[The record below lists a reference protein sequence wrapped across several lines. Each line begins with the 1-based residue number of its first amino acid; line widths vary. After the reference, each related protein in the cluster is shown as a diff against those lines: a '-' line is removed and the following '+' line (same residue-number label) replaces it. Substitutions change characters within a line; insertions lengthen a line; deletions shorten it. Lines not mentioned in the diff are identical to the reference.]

1 MSIVH
6 NMRTLLPVLL
16 GALAAIGCFAQPYCR
31 VKTFSLAQRITTN
44 HITHFEQDADGMLW
58 ISSINGLW
66 SFDGYEFMPR
76 HDSGD
81 FHTVT
86 TQRYLSLRHN
96 HSGGMYLADNRRQLY
111 LYSERD
117 GKFCSIS
124 KILAAKGIDMK
135 VLDIMTLENGHTWL
149 VGVRGSSP
157 GLVRI
162 DDNRILSGEGI
173 EIVCKEPLR
182 DATYR
187 AMICSDGSEIIYGK
201 IGVYTPGRGKIYG
214 GKVMTCIPF
223 GKSLLWGGEGN
234 SMTLYDPRTKKQTP
248 FAMPTGVDNV
258 NNLTAI
264 DNRRVVCGTNK
275 GLAVIDVPLRR
286 VSLVSL
292 KNPSSPSNQVTNI
305 YLDSS
310 KRLWVFTESDGVT
323 LLQPGLKNPRWL
335 MARVGDENTGTTAD
349 FTVWLEDRHRTVWTI
364 PRGGTFCYYD
374 EGEGR
379 LVAQPVYEQENRRFA
394 IPKMQ
399 RTFVDAQ
406 KNLWFTGPH
415 SFNMLSFGK
424 YDTREITCDYLGE
437 VRATLVDRK
446 GDIWTGSEAG
456 HLIVHSPDNRPKGY
470 VTAGGRVSAGPAVFA
485 PKIYSL
491 FEDSKG
497 RKWIGTRDN
506 GVYVLA
512 PGGKVENYRH
522 TDGDPFSLS
531 NNRVNCM
538 MEDGKGRIW
547 IGTYKGGLNLVDESG
562 PKLKFLNSG
571 NVLGKS
577 PLAADCG
584 IRRMTRTRD
593 GVILLSTTQ
602 GLIMLSEN
610 FKSPRDITYHHFAAS
625 ADTAASAGNSH
636 YDVIQT
642 VVTRSGR
649 IFAATLSGDLFE
661 IDAKTL
667 LSQPRTKTE
676 FNRNVFDGT
685 INGMFEDRKGNLWV
699 VHENNLD
706 CYDPQTGKLFT
717 EWSNQLP
724 NYCDFTE
731 AQPSVSPVD
740 GIAVIGTQN
749 GYVTFN
755 PLGIKPSTNI
765 PKIVFTSVLLNGD
778 KELTPILGRDRIDL
792 PPDKHSFTVSFAA
805 LDYAENMFI
814 KYSYRLEGVDKDWNN
829 IGYDHRVS
837 FNDLPAGTYRLLVRS
852 TNSDGVEVDNVAAI
866 TIRATPAWYETWLAK
881 LFYLV
886 IAGGILYLI
895 YIYNKTRHVAEME
908 KILSERKTL
917 LYREA
922 SHKLRTPLTLIGGP
936 IVEVLKSTRLTD
948 SEREYLETA
957 RSNSQNM
964 LKLVDGMLSDNMSG
978 SYFVDDK
985 NAPVF
990 AAEDSGG
997 DFEDGDDETQ
1007 EQNRD
1012 KTRIL
1017 VVEDN
1022 PDLRKFLVALL
1033 SPTYTVMTAAN
1044 GKEGL
1049 ESAVANQPDFILSDV
1064 TMPVMDGLTMVGL
1077 IKKNPEICHIPII
1090 ILSARA
1096 SIDDKVQ
1103 GMEQGIDDYIT
1114 KPFSA
1119 RYLKQRMAEVIAHRR
1134 VEEQASVEEIMQKKD
1149 GGYRLSSVKI
1159 VDYDREM
1166 MSRLMDYLEEHI
1178 CEADLRVEDMAVAV
1192 NLGRT
1197 VFFTK
1202 LKSIVGMSPT
1212 DFLRSLR
1219 VKRASEMLAKS
1230 KLTVAEISIAV
1241 GFSDQR
1247 YFSRVFK
1254 KEMGVTPTEYRAAEQ
1269 RC

>member
-234 SMTLYDPRTKKQTP
+234 SLTLYDPRTKKQTP

-275 GLAVIDVPLRR
+275 GLAVIDVPSRR

-323 LLQPGLKNPRWL
+323 LLQPGVKNPRWL
-335 MARVGDENTGTTAD
+335 MARAGDENTGTTAD

-547 IGTYKGGLNLVDESG
+547 IGTYKGGLNLVDESR

-1178 CEADLRVEDMAVAV
+1178 SEADLRVEDMAVAV